1 VKLTHPD
8 SNPIFDIN
16 VIFRVVNGVGLFGD
30 FGLGLEMD

>member
-8 SNPIFDIN
+8 SNSRFDMS
-16 VIFRVVNGVGLFGD
+16 VIFRATNGVGLFGD